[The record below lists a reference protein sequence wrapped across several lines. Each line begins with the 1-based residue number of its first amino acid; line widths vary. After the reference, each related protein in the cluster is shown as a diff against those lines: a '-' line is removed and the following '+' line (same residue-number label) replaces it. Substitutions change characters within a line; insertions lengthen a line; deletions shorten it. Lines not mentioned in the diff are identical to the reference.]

1 MKTGKRE
8 ELLLAER
15 EMRPKIDLEEI
26 ARLLNLIEEKNLT
39 HFELEIEGFK
49 IKISKEVQPSQATPQ
64 LTTLPLAASTAS
76 QPPPNQATEA
86 KPQPETKEN
95 LHYITSPMVGTFYRA
110 PDPTSPPFVEIGDV
124 VKKNQTLCIIEA
136 MKLMNEI
143 ESDIDGIVREIYV
156 ENGKPVEYGQR
167 LFAIEPIS

>member
-1 MKTGKRE
+1 MKAAKRE
-8 ELLLAER
+8 ELSITER
-15 EMRPKIDLEEI
+15 EMRPKIDFEEI
-26 ARLLNLIEEKNLT
+26 ARLLNLIEEKNLS
-39 HFELEIEGFK
+39 HFELETEGFR
-49 IKISKEVQPSQATPQ
+49 IKISKEIPIKAAPQ
-64 LTTLPLAASTAS
+64 LPSMPSAASS
-76 QPPPNQATEA
+76 VGMPLPYQVTEE
-86 KPQPETKEN
+86 KPQPEPKEN

-167 LFAIEPIS
+167 LFALEPIS

>member
-1 MKTGKRE
+1 MK
-8 ELLLAER
+8 
-15 EMRPKIDLEEI
+15 PKIDLEEI
-26 ARLLNLIEEKNLT
+26 ARLLNLIEEKNLS
-39 HFELEIEGFK
+39 HFELEIEGFR
-49 IKISKEVQPSQATPQ
+49 IKISKEPQLKAPGQSDSWPAQPAYPQVTGATPSREER
-64 LTTLPLAASTAS
+64 P
-76 QPPPNQATEA
+76 QAE
-86 KPQPETKEN
+86 PQEN

-110 PDPTSPPFVEIGDV
+110 PDPTSPPFVEVGDIV
-124 VKKNQTLCIIEA
+124 RKNQTLCIIEA